1 MSWQTTSLDGETDP
15 ANTTEVVP
23 NNRAPRS
30 QVHKPVPASTRGRI
44 AFTEE
49 DDHTLLDWVNRAERE
64 GVSTA
69 GLGIFKDLEQVVGLS
84 RSFRG
89 SWLIFYQNDRHTSQ
103 SWQARWRKVRGD
115 TNPGFAQSDQGSNV
129 ISGPEASVVINDVLT
144 SMAVISREEP
154 LSVIPEP
161 RVFKVDEY
169 VPDIKLTAADLP
181 LHRVGTEYGIRSLLR
196 LKSRGELATWLQQPW
211 VVGVYTELARNCF
224 DMRGRSGQR
233 DQRRR
238 GIRGAAMASIV
249 NAALDAIE
257 NNTLRFVQSSSDT
270 TFWTEDDHAIR
281 FIVRLVNAGR
291 APGRWWDSLTEKQSN
306 RELCLFGWNLLCWFR
321 SVNKPHDG
329 QAATQLQ
336 RANNY
341 MWLQVLDRAR
351 RGSSGQASQLVYDAG
366 GNQRWPS
373 SQTQEEN
380 DLVLVG
386 TEASDPLELDT
397 ALGTSLSIEGPFRL
411 ERSSS
416 IVIGVTTSYQ
426 KDETAPPAHAVAAKQ
441 HMEVDL
447 TPTSLSLPAILSYDM
462 AVSGA
467 KVSGSRISYWLSE
480 DARDIFRHRQAGLLT
495 LWGLTGTHK
504 STCLLIPQAWAYA
517 DPSQLYKDIQL
528 SSFPPTSAHRLKFLL
543 AGHSPSWVRAQ
554 TWFATE
560 RRGIDLDNFMGQGP
574 FEPME
579 GSHLCHH
586 GHCVN
591 PNHTIYEKRTT
602 NSDRS
607 RCVMI
612 AWSLRKTAHDVPMHC
627 PIHEPPCLL
636 QVSGSVQCMP

>member
-1 MSWQTTSLDGETDP
+1 MSRQTTHLDGEIDP
-15 ANTTEVVP
+15 RDAAEVVP

-30 QVHKPVPASTRGRI
+30 QGHKPVPASTRGRI

-69 GLGIFKDLEQVVGLS
+69 GLGIFKDLEQVVGL
-84 RSFRG
+84 FRCFKG

-115 TNPGFAQSDQGSNV
+115 TNREFAQTDYGSNV
-129 ISGPEASVVINDVLT
+129 NSGPEASVMVNDVLT
-144 SMAVISREEP
+144 RIAVISREEP

-161 RVFKVDEY
+161 RVFKVDKY
-169 VPDIKLTAADLP
+169 VPDIKMTAADLP
-181 LHRVGTEYGIRSLLR
+181 QHRVGTEYGIRSLLR

-211 VVGVYTELARNCF
+211 VIGVYTELARNSF
-224 DMRGRSGQR
+224 DKRGRPGQG

-238 GIRGAAMASIV
+238 GIRGAAMASII

-281 FIVRLVNAGR
+281 FIVWLVNAGR
-291 APGRWWDSLTEKQSN
+291 APGRWWDSLTEKQSD

-321 SVNKPHDG
+321 SINNPHDG
-329 QAATQLQ
+329 QTATTQLQ
-336 RANNY
+336 RANNC

-366 GNQRWPS
+366 GSQRWPS

-397 ALGTSLSIEGPFRL
+397 ALGTPLSIEGPFRL

-426 KDETAPPAHAVAAKQ
+426 KDETAPPAHAVAAEQ

-447 TPTSLSLPAILSYDM
+447 TPTPLSLPAIPSYEM
-462 AVSGA
+462 VVSGA

-480 DARDIFRHRQAGLLT
+480 DARDTFRNRQAGLLT
-495 LWGLTGTHK
+495 LWGLTGAHK
-504 STCLLIPQAWAYA
+504 STCLLIPQAWVYA
-517 DPSQLYKDIQL
+517 DPSQLYKDI
-528 SSFPPTSAHRLKFLL
+528 
-543 AGHSPSWVRAQ
+543 
-554 TWFATE
+554 
-560 RRGIDLDNFMGQGP
+560 
-574 FEPME
+574 
-579 GSHLCHH
+579 
-586 GHCVN
+586 
-591 PNHTIYEKRTT
+591 
-602 NSDRS
+602 
-607 RCVMI
+607 
-612 AWSLRKTAHDVPMHC
+612 
-627 PIHEPPCLL
+627 
-636 QVSGSVQCMP
+636 